1 MKAGTVYMM
10 DARTNC
16 NSLWKMDDAKRP
28 REMAAKEKAP
38 AKRPSDWMEAR
49 SGGAQQAGQD
59 ADQAKG

>member
-1 MKAGTVYMM
+1 
-10 DARTNC
+10 
-16 NSLWKMDDAKRP
+16 
-28 REMAAKEKAP
+28 MAAKEKAP